1 MIASIICCDRSD
13 VYLRSLIEKLS
24 EQRSTT
30 PKPAIRP
37 ESTGSNWTKKID
49 KKSNLKVK

>member
-13 VYLRSLIEKLS
+13 VYLKSLIEKLT
-24 EQRSTT
+24 EERSHT

-37 ESTGSNWTKKID
+37 QSTGSNGYRKID
-49 KKSNLKVK
+49 RRSNLKVK

>member
-24 EQRSTT
+24 NEANNTSN
-30 PKPAIRP
+30 PAIRP
-37 ESTGSNWTKKID
+37 HSMGSNEQRKID
-49 KKSNLKVK
+49 RKSNLKVK